1 MVEKLLYIGGLK
13 NMENDLIIRFEKE
26 DRKIVV
32 NISQPDLAQ
41 LIHVI
46 VAERLNV
53 SKENIEI
60 STENGE
66 FDKEEFQEILIS
78 VHEEFSQ
85 EIEKFYDN
93 IQRDIKTYYSY
104 EDLGDIIIQKL
115 KQDQQ
120 DEIIEG

>member
-1 MVEKLLYIGGLK
+1 
-13 NMENDLIIRFEKE
+13 MENDLIIRFEKE
-26 DRKIVV
+26 DREIVV

-41 LIHVI
+41 LIHAI

-85 EIEKFYDN
+85 EIENFYDN
-93 IQRDIKTYYSY
+93 IQKDIKTYYSY
-104 EDLGDIIIQKL
+104 EDLGNIIIQKL

-120 DEIIEG
+120 DVIMAD